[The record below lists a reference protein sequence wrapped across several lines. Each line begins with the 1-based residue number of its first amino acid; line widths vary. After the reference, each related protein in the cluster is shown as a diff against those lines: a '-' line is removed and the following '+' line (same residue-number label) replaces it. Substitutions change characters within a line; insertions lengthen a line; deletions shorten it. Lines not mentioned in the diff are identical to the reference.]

1 MKKFANVMYKM
12 FPLYSASKSPENLT
26 EIPTPHKTLH
36 QRFLTI
42 SESEPFGPVDAAN
55 IFGLE
60 PASQTLENITQHTTS
75 KETQKHVNNVIIGEQ
90 KQDDTA
96 VFKFI
101 QSKSGDVG
109 FRYGASR
116 RDRKKD
122 RGVGYDK
129 EGRLVYTI

>member
-1 MKKFANVMYKM
+1 MYKM
-12 FPLYSASKSPENLT
+12 FPLYSVQSSPENLT

-42 SESEPFGPVDAAN
+42 SESEPFGPLDAAELY
-55 IFGLE
+55 GLE
-60 PASQTLENITQHTTS
+60 PASQTLDNITQHI
-75 KETQKHVNNVIIGEQ
+75 KGDDVKQVNTVVVGEE
-90 KQDDTA
+90 KAGDKA

-101 QSKSGDVG
+101 QAKAGNVG

-122 RGVGYDK
+122 RRVGFDK
-129 EGRLVYTI
+129 EGRMVYT